1 MSRVGIVRPR
11 AAVHPLQESSTR
23 LVILAGLLLACLLL
37 PGLASAQAVGTA
49 FTYQGE
55 LRLAGEAVN
64 GAQDFEFRLFDSA
77 QDGGQI
83 GPTVA
88 RSGIVVQEGLFS
100 AELDFGPG
108 QFAGDAQWLQVAV
121 RAAGGGA
128 FQPLLPRTRLTATPY
143 AQAALTALD
152 GSVTSA
158 SIASG
163 AVGTSQINAT
173 QVQRRV
179 SGSCPEGQYLRAVA
193 QNGTVTCGSD
203 ATGNDWSRGGNAGT
217 DASVDF
223 LGTTDAQAL
232 ELRTGNARSLRIE
245 PSSVV
250 LEGLPVTASV
260 IAGSHAN
267 VVDAGVIGASIGGGG
282 SSQASPANG
291 ANRVGGHYGTV
302 AGGWGNWIGGDP
314 PNPAEDDYSTIGGG
328 IQNRATGEAST
339 VAGGRVNLAA
349 IGSAVAGGLGNQAVG
364 GFSSVGGGQVNLSTG
379 NFAVVAGGNQN
390 RAAGNTSA
398 ALAGERNYA
407 SGQWSTIAGG
417 FGNCAGGDYSWAG
430 GRQAGVRTGD
440 QAGVQPC
447 FGLPNSGDTDGD
459 NGTFVWADS
468 QNTAFVSTGPNQFL
482 VRASGGVA
490 LNDNVVPALIDL
502 LVTSRGSGE
511 NADLM
516 LRAKGSDT
524 VINFGAS
531 ASGGLFVARADISD
545 LATTSFTNYAQWTSS
560 GQFRLFVDNPLKPT
574 AGGFAAPSD
583 QRLKQDIRPLGDV
596 LDQLLSLR
604 GVRFAY
610 RDDAPDGL
618 HAPGPQ
624 VGFIAQEVETV
635 FPDWVTEHESGYK
648 LVAPKGFDALAVEA
662 LRELRDEMDAQI
674 AALQAQLQS
683 ALARLAALEDAR
695 QREEPIH
702 AR

>member
-245 PSSVV
+245 PSSDVFQ
-250 LEGLPVTASV
+250 GLPITATV

-267 VVDAGVIGASIGGGG
+267 LVDAGVIGASIGGGG
-282 SSQASPANG
+282 SSLTAPHGPNQ
-291 ANRVGGHYGTV
+291 VGGHFGTV
-302 AGGWGNWIGGDP
+302 AGGMRNRIGDDP
-314 PNPAEDDYSTIGGG
+314 PDPQADAYATIGGG
-328 IQNRATGEAST
+328 VLNNAAGGVST
-339 VAGGRVNLAA
+339 VAGGQANTARG
-349 IGSAVAGGLGNQAVG
+349 GSAIAGGIGNQALG
-364 GFSSVGGGQVNLSTG
+364 GFGSVGGGSFNTSTG
-379 NFAVVAGGNQN
+379 SLAVVAGGNQN
-390 RAAGNTSA
+390 RAAGHASA
-398 ALAGERNYA
+398 ALAGEANYA
-407 SGQWSTIAGG
+407 SGRWSTIAGG
-417 FGNCAGGDYSWAG
+417 RGNCAGGDYSWAG
-430 GRQAGVRTGD
+430 GHQARIRTSNV
-440 QAGVQPC
+440 AGVQAC
-447 FGLPNSGDTDGD
+447 SGLPNSGDTDGD

-482 VRASGGVA
+482 VRANGGVA

-583 QRLKQDIRPLGDV
+583 ARLKQDIRPLGDV

-662 LRELRDEMDAQI
+662 LRELRDERDAQI